1 MGFRN
6 GTKPGAA
13 NRKGHRWINYPNNA
27 HRKCTKCGCVVDAT
41 SSREK
46 MFMCIQTIKV
56 TNRQNAL
63 IVFDYGSKERN
74 NN

>member
-41 SSREK
+41 SSK
-46 MFMCIQTIKV
+46 
-56 TNRQNAL
+56 
-63 IVFDYGSKERN
+63 
-74 NN
+74 

>member
-27 HRKCTKCGCVVDAT
+27 HKKCTECCMKWKRMKISHV
-41 SSREK
+41 
-46 MFMCIQTIKV
+46 
-56 TNRQNAL
+56 
-63 IVFDYGSKERN
+63 
-74 NN
+74 